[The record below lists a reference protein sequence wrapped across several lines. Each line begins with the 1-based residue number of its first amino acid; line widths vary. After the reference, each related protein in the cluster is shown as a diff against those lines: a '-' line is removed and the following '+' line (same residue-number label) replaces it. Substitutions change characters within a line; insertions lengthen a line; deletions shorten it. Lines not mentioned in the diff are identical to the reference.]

1 MITPIN
7 IAKEKPLVTSP
18 PKMNKIKIVKNT
30 VKDVIIVRL
39 NVWLMALLMIV
50 ALSTPFIIWLS
61 SRIRSY
67 TITVSFIEKPITV
80 RMAAIK
86 CWSISNGKGTTF
98 LKKLNTIKVT
108 NISCNREKMV
118 PKEYL
123 QSRKRINMYK
133 QMAIK
138 AKMVAFVA
146 PAFKSS
152 EIVGSTV

>member
-1 MITPIN
+1 M
-7 IAKEKPLVTSP
+7 
-18 PKMNKIKIVKNT
+18 VKNT
-30 VKDVIIVRL
+30 VNEVITVL
-39 NVWLMALLMIV
+39 DNVWLIALLMMV
-50 ALSTPFIIWLS
+50 ALSTPFIKWLS

-86 CWSISNGKGTTF
+86 CWSISNGNGTTS

-108 NISCNREKMV
+108 NTSCNKEKMV

-123 QSRKRINMYK
+123 QSRKRIKMYK
-133 QMAIK
+133 QIAIK
-138 AKMVAFVA
+138 ANRVALVA

-152 EIVGSTV
+152 EIDGNTFCCCCLYCSSNSL

>member
-1 MITPIN
+1 
-7 IAKEKPLVTSP
+7 
-18 PKMNKIKIVKNT
+18 
-30 VKDVIIVRL
+30 
-39 NVWLMALLMIV
+39 MALLMIV
-50 ALSTPFIIWLS
+50 ALSTPFINWLS

-80 RMAAIK
+80 NIAAIK
-86 CWSISNGKGTTF
+86 CWSISNGNGTTF

-108 NISCNREKMV
+108 NISCNKEKIV

-123 QSRKRINMYK
+123 QSRKRIKMYK
-133 QMAIK
+133 QIAIK

-152 EIVGSTV
+152 EIVGNTV